1 MTSHAW
7 LARPAA
13 TADPATRTRHRGA
26 GLVLAVAGMMIVVV
40 KAITVAVNLTQ
51 GPGAQLSRT
60 LTGAFAANTFGL
72 GVTKLGIAVVL
83 MDIFLALWRRVGA
96 VSFVLPVL
104 RSASPAHGPV
114 TTGTVTT
121 PHGRASVTARAP
133 APLPLHRMAE
143 RAWLPVLAM
152 GGVALV
158 VGLLVGIA
166 ATGQI
171 PGGESSR
178 ALSAWAQGTL
188 FLGEGLLL
196 SGISLLLGT
205 ILSAL
210 RRGGSEVQESLGAT
224 VQTLVMPRTAK
235 LFIGLMMVGMMAAIA
250 QFVLYGAAASIA
262 GNTAAFAVRMAWLG
276 PLREV
281 ALGVLLAGIVLAL
294 ASIAR
299 VVGFQ
304 FDRIQQLT
312 ATHTTTTPITRRTR
326 TYRRRVRAAL
336 RTALQRAADRG
347 EIDAEYLD
355 GRVQLLFGMVL
366 GLNIAVRGGASHAE
380 VDAIS
385 SGLRQ
390 QIEGWRLIGT

>member
-1 MTSHAW
+1 MTSYAW
-7 LARPAA
+7 LARPPA

-26 GLVLAVAGMMIVVV
+26 GLALAVAGMMIVVV
-40 KAITVAVNLTQ
+40 TAITVAVNLTQ

-60 LTGAFAANTFGL
+60 LTWAFAANTFGL

-83 MDIFLALWRRVGA
+83 MGIFLALWRRVGA
-96 VSFVLPVL
+96 VSFALPVL
-104 RSASPAHGPV
+104 RSASPDDGPV
-114 TTGTVTT
+114 TTGAVTT
-121 PHGRASVTARAP
+121 PHGRASATARAP
-133 APLPLHRMAE
+133 APLPIHRMAE

-152 GGVALV
+152 GGMALV

-171 PGGESSR
+171 PGSESSR

-210 RRGGSEVQESLGAT
+210 RRGGGEVQESLGAT
-224 VQTLVMPRTAK
+224 VQTPVMPRTAK
-235 LFIGLMMVGMMAAIA
+235 LFIGLMMVGMMASIA

-262 GNTAAFAVRMAWLG
+262 GNNAAFAVRMAWLG

-312 ATHTTTTPITRRTR
+312 ATHTTTAPITRK
-326 TYRRRVRAAL
+326 A
-336 RTALQRAADRG
+336 TA
-347 EIDAEYLD
+347 
-355 GRVQLLFGMVL
+355 
-366 GLNIAVRGGASHAE
+366 
-380 VDAIS
+380 
-385 SGLRQ
+385 
-390 QIEGWRLIGT
+390 